1 MKKYNRMKSLLFAF
15 LVLLVSCNQNIKTV
29 SPEKVGLSS
38 DTLELASEKMQ
49 SFIDQGKLA
58 GISTMVIKN
67 GVIVQREKF
76 GYADLEN
83 LEPIEENTIFC
94 IFSMTKPVTAVA
106 LMTLYDEGKFELDDK
121 ISKYIPEF
129 KGVMVYKSD
138 GDIP

>member
-58 GISTMVIKN
+58 GISTMV
-67 GVIVQREKF
+67 
-76 GYADLEN
+76 
-83 LEPIEENTIFC
+83 
-94 IFSMTKPVTAVA
+94 S
-106 LMTLYDEGKFELDDK
+106 
-121 ISKYIPEF
+121 
-129 KGVMVYKSD
+129 
-138 GDIP
+138 

>member
-58 GISTMVIKN
+58 GIST
-67 GVIVQREKF
+67 
-76 GYADLEN
+76 
-83 LEPIEENTIFC
+83 
-94 IFSMTKPVTAVA
+94 
-106 LMTLYDEGKFELDDK
+106 
-121 ISKYIPEF
+121 
-129 KGVMVYKSD
+129 
-138 GDIP
+138 